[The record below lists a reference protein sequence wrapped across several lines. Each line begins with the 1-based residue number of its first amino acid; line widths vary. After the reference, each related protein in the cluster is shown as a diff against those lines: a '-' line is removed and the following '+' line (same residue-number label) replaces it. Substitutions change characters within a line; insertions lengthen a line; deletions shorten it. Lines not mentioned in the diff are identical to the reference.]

1 MILRDIRK
9 GRTIISGNTVIIC
22 EELEEI
28 IRKVHESFINSLGEE
43 GADVM
48 IHEIFNNALLSEE
61 ERDRKAEKE
70 RKNADEKGL
79 AEFDTFFKKIMKE
92 GN

>member
-1 MILRDIRK
+1 MILSDIRN
-9 GRTIISGNTVIIC
+9 GRTTISGNAIIIC

-28 IRKVHESFINSLGEE
+28 IRKVHENFINSLGED
-43 GADVM
+43 GADGM

-61 ERDRKAEKE
+61 ERDRKAEEEIKNVDKE
-70 RKNADEKGL
+70 VL
-79 AEFDTFFKKIMKE
+79 AEFDAWLKKFMKE